1 MTDEKAL
8 HDAIVVAEDVVFW
21 IRRYLQTPEPEI
33 LQVLLS
39 TIEEFED
46 AKP

>member
-8 HDAIVVAEDVVFW
+8 HEAIMVAEDVVFW
-21 IRRYLQTPEPEI
+21 IKRYLQAPEPEI

-39 TIEEFED
+39 TIKEFED

>member
-8 HDAIVVAEDVVFW
+8 HDAIVVAEDMVFW

-39 TIEEFED
+39 TIKEFED

>member
-39 TIEEFED
+39 AIEEFED
-46 AKP
+46 NKP

>member
-8 HDAIVVAEDVVFW
+8 HEAIIVAEDVVFW

-39 TIEEFED
+39 AIKEFEES
-46 AKP
+46 KP

>member
-1 MTDEKAL
+1 VTDEKAL
-8 HDAIVVAEDVVFW
+8 HEAIIVAEDVVFW

-39 TIEEFED
+39 AIKEFEES
-46 AKP
+46 KP

>member
-8 HDAIVVAEDVVFW
+8 HDAIIVAEDVVFW
-21 IRRYLQTPEPEI
+21 IRRYLQAPEPEI

-39 TIEEFED
+39 AIKEFEES
-46 AKP
+46 KP

>member
-8 HDAIVVAEDVVFW
+8 HDAIIVAEDVVFW

-39 TIEEFED
+39 AIKEFEES
-46 AKP
+46 KP

>member
-1 MTDEKAL
+1 MTDERAL
-8 HDAIVVAEDVVFW
+8 HDAIMVAEDVVFW

-39 TIEEFED
+39 AIEEFED
-46 AKP
+46 NKP

>member
-8 HDAIVVAEDVVFW
+8 HDAIIVAEDVVFW

-39 TIEEFED
+39 AIKEFEEN
-46 AKP
+46 KP

>member
-8 HDAIVVAEDVVFW
+8 YDAIQVAEDMVFW
-21 IRRYLQTPEPEI
+21 VRRYLQTPDPEI
-33 LQVLLS
+33 LQVLMS
-39 TIEEFED
+39 VIKEFEE

>member
-8 HDAIVVAEDVVFW
+8 HDAIIVAEDVVFW

-39 TIEEFED
+39 AIEEFEES
-46 AKP
+46 KP

>member
-1 MTDEKAL
+1 VTDEKAL
-8 HDAIVVAEDVVFW
+8 HDAIIVAEDVVFW

-39 TIEEFED
+39 AIKEFEES
-46 AKP
+46 KP

>member
-8 HDAIVVAEDVVFW
+8 HEAIIVAEDVVFW

-39 TIEEFED
+39 AIKEFEEN
-46 AKP
+46 KP